1 MVEMSAALSSALVQP
16 GAALAAM
23 PATASGDGAPIAD
36 FSALLAGAALAVDG
50 PKPTA
55 GLAILADMPEP
66 TTPDIIPPA
75 PPAPGK
81 DGTSGKP
88 TGKTLPPGK
97 LPPTR
102 DVAGSAKAPR
112 HPRSDAMPGDEE
124 AGQDVPTGQ
133 DHPSPSASVQQA
145 EPTPSSQPTA
155 VAQPAIESGDLQSN
169 QPTPSKD
176 PAPSRQPKP
185 ERSAVMDVSATA
197 PLPKAPAMTAGPE
210 TRQPE
215 VLSREPVTSQTLA
228 PTPTKEKVRV
238 DQPLEPDA
246 KPAPRSAPVPTQVDG
261 SVAAFAPAQTPVSS
275 AAIASGPT
283 SPADQTSARQGST
296 GEAATMPA
304 RREMR
309 HTAESPN
316 QATKPDASNATA
328 PTTAKSAATDQPAPI
343 RVNLSTPVAAATD
356 GNALSAT
363 MREAVRPIIASESIV
378 PAKVALLT
386 APLPS
391 IALSAPALSIS
402 DPAAT
407 PMVSTLSVI
416 APAYATTT
424 ASAPQASAPVMPIP
438 APEQSPV
445 ASTALLTATPLVDA
459 ASLPLAAATLSQ
471 PIATA
476 PSAQP
481 MVAAPIVAAPIVAPA
496 PTLAPQTVSL
506 TQPMM
511 VAVSEP
517 AAHKSATAQ
526 SISAVEASIAFAQPD
541 AFVSVVAA
549 DVRATPLPAPSPFA
563 APVSTTPTQDIAALV
578 DRITEARAAAA
589 PDTVRAA
596 LVHEEFGSVSLNF
609 RSEASHIH
617 VTLGSADPGFAPAVQ
632 AAAAASLGQRDQA
645 DDSTRREAPAPQS
658 SAPAQDGATRNDG
671 AQQQAS
677 RDRPH
682 TGERH
687 LPRAPS
693 ARRAPNTPDTAAT
706 PQHRSGIFA

>member
-1 MVEMSAALSSALVQP
+1 
-16 GAALAAM
+16 
-23 PATASGDGAPIAD
+23 
-36 FSALLAGAALAVDG
+36 
-50 PKPTA
+50 
-55 GLAILADMPEP
+55 
-66 TTPDIIPPA
+66 
-75 PPAPGK
+75 
-81 DGTSGKP
+81 
-88 TGKTLPPGK
+88 
-97 LPPTR
+97 
-102 DVAGSAKAPR
+102 
-112 HPRSDAMPGDEE
+112 
-124 AGQDVPTGQ
+124 
-133 DHPSPSASVQQA
+133 
-145 EPTPSSQPTA
+145 
-155 VAQPAIESGDLQSN
+155 
-169 QPTPSKD
+169 
-176 PAPSRQPKP
+176 
-185 ERSAVMDVSATA
+185 
-197 PLPKAPAMTAGPE
+197 
-210 TRQPE
+210 
-215 VLSREPVTSQTLA
+215 
-228 PTPTKEKVRV
+228 
-238 DQPLEPDA
+238 
-246 KPAPRSAPVPTQVDG
+246 
-261 SVAAFAPAQTPVSS
+261 
-275 AAIASGPT
+275 
-283 SPADQTSARQGST
+283 
-296 GEAATMPA
+296 
-304 RREMR
+304 
-309 HTAESPN
+309 
-316 QATKPDASNATA
+316 
-328 PTTAKSAATDQPAPI
+328 
-343 RVNLSTPVAAATD
+343 
-356 GNALSAT
+356 

-391 IALSAPALSIS
+391 IALSAPALSRS
-402 DPAAT
+402 DPTVT

-617 VTLGSADPGFAPAVQ
+617 VTLGNADPGFAPAVQ
-632 AAAAASLGQRDQA
+632 AAAAASLAHRDQA
-645 DDSTRREAPAPQS
+645 DDNARREAPAPQS
-658 SAPAQDGATRNDG
+658 STSAQDSATRNDA